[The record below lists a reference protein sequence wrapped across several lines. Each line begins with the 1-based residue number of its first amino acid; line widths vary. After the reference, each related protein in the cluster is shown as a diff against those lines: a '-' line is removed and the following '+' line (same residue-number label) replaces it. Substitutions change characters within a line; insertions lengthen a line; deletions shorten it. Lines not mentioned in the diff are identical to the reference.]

1 MFKSRHVYLC
11 KILLIYISW
20 LVVINNGDSTLVA
33 VESVES
39 VKQKLTFEFYHE
51 LTYITQ

>member
-1 MFKSRHVYLC
+1 MSRVSVYLGG
-11 KILLIYISW
+11 
-20 LVVINNGDSTLVA
+20 VRINELET
-33 VESVES
+33 ES